1 MTIRLGQLASR
12 PVGDR
17 PRAFLLVALTLVG
30 VAGGLL
36 LTSPEPVTR
45 PTPNHGMPIA
55 RPSGVVQVTPAAP
68 HSTPPVPAARERQV
82 ARRFFTGYL
91 AYLYGHG
98 TAARIDGATAGLRDR
113 LADHPP
119 RISPATRR
127 RHPRIR
133 SLTVNPA
140 DETGRRV
147 TATVA
152 DGGVRYPIAVTVS
165 RQSDGTLAVSDLL
178 EEK

>member
-1 MTIRLGQLASR
+1 MNSRLGKLVAR

-36 LTSPEPVTR
+36 LTSPGPVTR
-45 PTPNHGMPIA
+45 PAPNHGAPTG
-55 RPSGVVQVTPAAP
+55 RPSGLVQVTPAAP
-68 HSTPPVPAARERQV
+68 HPTSPVPAARARQV
-82 ARRFFTGYL
+82 ARRFFVGYL

-98 TAARIDGATAGLRDR
+98 TAARIDAATAGLRDR

-133 SLTVNPA
+133 RLIVAPA

-152 DGGVRYPIAVTVS
+152 DGDMRFPIAVTVS
-165 RQSDGTLAVSDLL
+165 RQTDGTLLVSDFL
-178 EEK
+178 EHQ